1 MNSPEWMG
9 ALGVPARCIERLA
22 AAQENQRRFKLEV
35 AKNRTVW
42 RVRVDGCWLRSM
54 EQKKVDYLFCLE
66 ESSGGWKLIL
76 VELKGKDFGHAL
88 QQISQTVEFIKAQ
101 PMFRQLACKSIEAV
115 VVLSSGNRV
124 PDYQKE
130 RNLLRSRHNVKVIA
144 KSKQYTMTV

>member
-9 ALGVPARCIERLA
+9 ALGVPARCTERLA

-88 QQISQTVEFIKAQ
+88 EQISQVVEFIKAQ
-101 PMFRQLACKSIEAV
+101 PTFHQLGSQPIQAV
-115 VVLSSGNRV
+115 VVLSNGNNV
-124 PDYQKE
+124 PAYQRE
-130 RNLLRSRHNVKVIA
+130 RDRLRARHGIQVIA
-144 KSKQYTMTV
+144 KSQHYTMTL